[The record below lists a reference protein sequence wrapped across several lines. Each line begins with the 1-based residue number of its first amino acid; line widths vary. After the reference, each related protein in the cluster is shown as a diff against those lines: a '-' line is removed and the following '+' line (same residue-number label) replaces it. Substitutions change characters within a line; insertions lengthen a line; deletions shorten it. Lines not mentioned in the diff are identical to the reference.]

1 MNDTMLIL
9 AGAVVLLL
17 VVVRLLRG
25 SGNSA
30 DPAPSPKP
38 LSSSRG
44 LATAPPATPRQ
55 AAGQGYVDKF
65 RGGMIFPQPDPCEA
79 VCQLR
84 GKTFPEGR
92 IPALPIPG
100 CDRGP
105 CACQVH
111 QVVGRRRGP
120 RRVQGDRREDVRLD
134 DDRRSGGDRREL

>member
-1 MNDTMLIL
+1 MNNTMLIL

-25 SGNSA
+25 GAKTDAAS
-30 DPAPSPKP
+30 SPKQM
-38 LSSSRG
+38 SSSRG
-44 LATAPPATPRQ
+44 LATAPPAAPRQ

-92 IPALPIPG
+92 IPALPVPG

-105 CACQVH
+105 CKCQVH
-111 QVVGRRRGP
+111 HVVGRRRGP
-120 RRVQGDRREDVRLD
+120 RRVQGDRREDIRLE
-134 DDRRSGGDRREL
+134 DDRRSGEDRRDL